1 MKIIDIIVI
10 DLLTDIPR
18 QVASECHWPA
28 AQSRMFASAWQH
40 LCCEAGYASSEFL
53 RPFESPWVCGDGG
66 GSRPWKCVLGH
77 GAMCGPP
84 KHGWDSGLVL
94 IAVFEAQFFLGAR
107 TEVHATSSNM
117 PPSEVRTK
125 ELYMIDTRDQLKVIE
140 NVANYHWWCFVFSV
154 PLACQTVRGTCHP
167 QRLGIIVDLYLA
179 VLIAEKVTICLIDR
193 WKCHNLGF
201 WIVSGQHPM
210 VASIQILITKV

>member
-1 MKIIDIIVI
+1 MAKVHAHILAHMKIIEIIDIIVI

-53 RPFESPWVCGDGG
+53 RPFESPWICGGGG
-66 GSRPWKCVLGH
+66 GSKPWKCVLGH

-140 NVANYHWWCFVFSV
+140 NVANYHWWCLVFLCHLLAEQLVAPAIHKGLALLWTSIWQSWLRRRSQFVWSTDES
-154 PLACQTVRGTCHP
+154 ATT
-167 QRLGIIVDLYLA
+167 
-179 VLIAEKVTICLIDR
+179 
-193 WKCHNLGF
+193 W
-201 WIVSGQHPM
+201 VSG
-210 VASIQILITKV
+210 